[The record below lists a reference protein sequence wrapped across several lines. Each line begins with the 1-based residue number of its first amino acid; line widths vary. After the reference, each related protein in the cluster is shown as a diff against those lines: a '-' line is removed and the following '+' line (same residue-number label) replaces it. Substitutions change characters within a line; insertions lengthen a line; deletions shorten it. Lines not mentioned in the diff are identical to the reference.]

1 MERRCYRYTDGEAI
15 NECSEL
21 LLRSQTAENSKRLMK
36 TVYRKMVERL
46 SLSLSLFL
54 SFALA
59 LCTYLPRLPLRSCLL
74 YTSDAADDC

>member
-15 NECSEL
+15 DECSEL

-46 SLSLSLFL
+46 SLSLSPSFSRSL
-54 SFALA
+54 SLSVPI
-59 LCTYLPRLPLRSCLL
+59 YLD
-74 YTSDAADDC
+74 YTLDLSARAQP